1 MEVKKAN
8 VLEMTPRT
16 WGCFGL
22 RVRRGV
28 GTRTRVASSGRTGN
42 KPGTR
47 LGSGIT
53 GNRHGL
59 SRDDLRWSGRCSQL
73 DNIVRVRR
81 VDVEL
86 RSSDLF
92 SQAGQAPVR
101 RGKSEVTTYPPG
113 VRLAGI
119 LLVRK
124 EMSGSSIIFSRSKE
138 GCQCS
143 RRSSAYYQPAPL
155 LASSYVFNLESTQYH
170 SQPRPNPDVD
180 YWTFFLDTTRPST
193 QVQTFLSNE
202 ARCGNT
208 S

>member
-28 GTRTRVASSGRTGN
+28 GTRTRVASSGGTGN

-59 SRDDLRWSGRCSQL
+59 SRDDLRWSGGCSQL

-86 RSSDLF
+86 RSSDLV
-92 SQAGQAPVR
+92 SQAGQVLR
-101 RGKSEVTTYPPG
+101 RGKNEVTMRQG

-119 LLVRK
+119 PLVRK

-138 GCQCS
+138 GRQCS
-143 RRSSAYYQPAPL
+143 RRSSAYYYQPAPRL
-155 LASSYVFNLESTQYH
+155 FVRLQPREHSVSFAESTTTKSRRRLLDILPRHDKALYSSADT
-170 SQPRPNPDVD
+170 SQ
-180 YWTFFLDTTRPST
+180 
-193 QVQTFLSNE
+193 
-202 ARCGNT
+202 
-208 S
+208 